1 MLERFVATPLDLFAT
16 TVLVAIMNANTMQ
29 FQNGG
34 AQISDLV
41 LVNVLARSV
50 LWITK
55 LPDLKR
61 RKSAR
66 RLVTMKEV

>member
-1 MLERFVATPLDLFAT
+1 
-16 TVLVAIMNANTMQ
+16 MQ

-41 LVNVLARSV
+41 LGNVLARSV

>member
-41 LVNVLARSV
+41 LGNVLARSV